1 MTYLILFISGLA
13 SSLPFLMPKLWLIE
27 WFSLIPLF
35 YLAPRIKKRYL
46 HGLCFGMGFY
56 LPIYYWFLKL
66 YPMDFAGFT
75 PLQGGLTVMAG
86 WLGLSVIQA
95 AEIAL
100 IPVVYARLHQPA
112 SKEKPLA
119 TLWNPFLAASCF
131 VIFEW
136 AQSLFWHGV
145 PWARLALSQVE
156 CLPMIQSASLLG
168 SMFICFLIV
177 LTNGLLANVIHP
189 KEVLMQSKPKLAIY
203 LLLVLLIPL
212 ANGVYGGI
220 RMQYLEKED
229 STADTVRIALIQGNI
244 ASGDKWQDD
253 SLSASV
259 KKYLNLSQTVIDAE
273 SPDIVLWPETVL
285 TVSLDREPYY
295 MNKLITFAKSNGIML
310 VTGAYA
316 SDDEGNRYNAIYAI
330 YADGSV
336 DEHVYKKR
344 HLVPFGEYL
353 PMPWLFNR
361 IPFLADLNLSESAL
375 TAGADPELFASPYG
389 AIGGLV
395 CFDSIYD
402 ELARSSAADGARLLL
417 LSTNDSWYRDSHA
430 VYQHNSHAV
439 LRAVENGRSVARA
452 ANTGISTLIL
462 PSGKNISSL
471 DPLVTGTVCGDLP
484 LSSEVTLYQRV
495 GNLIVWLSMAF
506 IILRLLLVSAT
517 HILQFSKKH

>member
-1 MTYLILFISGLA
+1 MTYLILFLSGLA
-13 SSLPFLMPKLWLIE
+13 SSLPFLAPKLWLIE

-35 YLAPRIKKRYL
+35 FLAPRIGKRYL

-66 YPMDFAGFT
+66 YPMDFVGFT
-75 PLQGGLTVMAG
+75 PLEGGLTVMAG
-86 WLGLSVIQA
+86 WIGLSVIQA

-100 IPVVYARLHQPA
+100 IPVVYARLHRPA

-119 TLWNPFLAASCF
+119 TMWNPFLAASCF

-156 CLPMIQSASLLG
+156 CLPMIQSASLFG

-177 LTNGLLANVIHP
+177 LTNGLLANAIRP
-189 KEVLMQSKPKLAIY
+189 REVMVRSKKKIAIY
-203 LLLVLLIPL
+203 LLLVMLVPL
-212 ANGVYGGI
+212 SNGLFGAVRI
-220 RMQYLEKED
+220 QCMDKE
-229 STADTVRIALIQGNI
+229 SSNADTVRVALIQGNI

-259 KKYLNLSQTVIDAE
+259 TKYLDMSREVIDAE

-295 MNKLITFAKSNGIML
+295 LNKLITFAKQNSIML

-316 SDDEGNRYNAIYAI
+316 SDDEGNLYNALYAI

-353 PMPWLFNR
+353 PMPWLFNS
-361 IPFLADLNLSESAL
+361 IPFLAELNLSDNAL
-375 TAGADPELFASPYG
+375 TAGSDSELFTSPYG

-402 ELARSSAADGARLLL
+402 ELARSSAADGAQLLL
-417 LSTNDSWYRDSHA
+417 LSTNDSWYRDSRA
-430 VYQHNSHAV
+430 VYQHNSHAI
-439 LRAVENGRSVARA
+439 LRAVENGRSIARA

-462 PSGKNISSL
+462 PSGEVISSL
-471 DPLVTGTVCGDLP
+471 DPLVTGTLCGDLP

-506 IILRLLLVSAT
+506 VFVRLLVVSAK
-517 HILQFSKKH
+517 HIRPFSKTH